1 MARFIPKND
10 AFYLS
15 LFCVKYRVLQSV
27 IRLCTILYRGADKSL
42 ARRTSRFISFDG
54 ENISFDTSLV
64 LYIYI
69 YIYIYIYVYTHI
81 VLIFL

>member
-42 ARRTSRFISFDG
+42 ARRTSRFISFD
-54 ENISFDTSLV
+54 TSLV

-69 YIYIYIYVYTHI
+69 RVHTYSSNIS
-81 VLIFL
+81 LIMIINR